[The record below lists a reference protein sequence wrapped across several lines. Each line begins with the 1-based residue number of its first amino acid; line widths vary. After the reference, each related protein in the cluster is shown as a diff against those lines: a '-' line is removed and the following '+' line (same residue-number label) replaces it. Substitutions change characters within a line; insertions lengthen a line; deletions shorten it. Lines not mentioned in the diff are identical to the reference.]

1 MKIYLTPKTVATS
14 GGGLRGNLQYLD
26 RFIQSE
32 LDKSNFQSSFNE
44 LWLSIAYPA
53 MYVTSGSAGMEN
65 AFNQYCETLPYSR
78 MNRKLKTIDI
88 TLKAPE
94 FSEHFQKEEQKN
106 YQDKFDIAGEYKNI
120 TEPELAKILI
130 DKYFEASQIIK
141 SKLKKEDSFDFESFE
156 KVLSDIRQRI
166 TFEFLIKISKEE
178 NISLQKT
185 RIENSETKR
194 QERRSRNL
202 IGDTLIRDIRLYFAY
217 KLPGALF
224 YLNRY
229 AHIVLRQLIHKEFK
243 CPQYHHLYIS
253 IADTKEEALKRAIVV
268 EDWFTFGI
276 AVLKEEILLKADHSE
291 QQALILNALK
301 DGLLD
306 IAELDKLDKSNVLEA
321 ISEAKEIGVLSE
333 ILYKAK
339 ENNRITFAISTKTI
353 LGQNEEEIYF
363 TIVDKDTNRI
373 AKWKFGQENIFLIAG
388 WFGTINVTNK
398 KITIK
403 PRANMGLVLEGRQ
416 KIIELDVE
424 SELAD
429 PTKIAQNSR

>member
-1 MKIYLTPKTVATS
+1 MKIYLTPRTVGTS

-26 RFIQSE
+26 RLIQSE

-44 LWLSIAYPA
+44 LWLSISYPA
-53 MYVTSGSAGMEN
+53 MYVVSGAAGMEVT
-65 AFNQYCETLPYSR
+65 FNQYYETLPYSR
-78 MNRKLKTIDI
+78 MNRKFKTINI

-94 FSEHFQKEEQKN
+94 FSEHFQKEEQIN
-106 YQDKFDIAGEYKNI
+106 YQYKFDIADEYKNV

-130 DKYFEASQIIK
+130 DKYFEALQIIK

-156 KVLSDIRQRI
+156 IILTDIRQKI
-166 TFEFLIKISKEE
+166 TLEFLITTSKQE
-178 NISLQKT
+178 NSNSQKAQ
-185 RIENSETKR
+185 IENSETKR
-194 QERRSRNL
+194 QERKKRNL

-217 KLPGALF
+217 KLPRTLF

-229 AHIVLRQLIHKEFK
+229 ADIVLRQLIHKEFK
-243 CPQYHHLYIS
+243 CPHYHHLYIS
-253 IADTKEEALKRAIVV
+253 IADTKGEALKRAIIV
-268 EDWFTFGI
+268 EDWFTYGV

-291 QQALILNALK
+291 QQALVLNALK
-301 DGLLD
+301 EGLLD
-306 IAELDKLDKSNVLEA
+306 IAELDKLDKLKVIEA

-333 ILYKAK
+333 ILFKAK
-339 ENNRITFAISTKTI
+339 ENNKITFAISTKTI

-373 AKWKFGQENIFLIAG
+373 ARWKFGQENIFLIAG
-388 WFGTINVTNK
+388 WFGTINMTNK
-398 KITIK
+398 NITIK
-403 PRANMGLVLEGRQ
+403 PRANMDLVLEGKQ

-424 SELAD
+424 NELTD